1 MHGNTCS
8 PYGRRSSRVFLHFF
22 SRDPDLE
29 NVSPIPGG
37 EGRVESGAE
46 SREEFGR
53 KPVSRRDNAFWKASD
68 CLDSKKLTYNGLL
81 RSNKEYSR
89 LESIRSKEYL
99 IHNYYWWRE
108 KLRYTSNCE
117 YFLLLLVDDDNYG
130 ANFWSLYRRN
140 IWWISLLTIDWNKH
154 IACCMLRWIPSVA
167 TSPWNLRLPA
177 TGPGNLY
184 LKSRKCY
191 TLHTWPIIT
200 RKYEAN

>member
-1 MHGNTCS
+1 MAAALRVSSSIFFRATRTLRTCH
-8 PYGRRSSRVFLHFF
+8 RSLEARGGSRVAQNREGN
-22 SRDPDLE
+22 S
-29 NVSPIPGG
+29 GG
-37 EGRVESGAE
+37 NRCRVEIML
-46 SREEFGR
+46 F
-53 KPVSRRDNAFWKASD
+53 D